1 MSIIGLNV
9 LQTHN
14 KAVDVDILFNEK
26 KSEIRLTLIFDYGN
40 KVFSPSARTFQYLDP
55 FGDGVVLGVDVFRI
69 QFVGF
74 VVRCRDHHWR
84 RVERLGECHVLQKT
98 EPEQNQLRA

>member
-26 KSEIRLTLIFDYGN
+26 KLEIRLSPTFDYGN
-40 KVFSPSARTFQYLDP
+40 KVFSPSARTLPYLDP

-84 RVERLGECHVLQKT
+84 SVERLGECHVL
-98 EPEQNQLRA
+98 